1 MLSNLR
7 LRHKVVQSVRQFLDQ
22 QGFLDIET
30 PYLTAST
37 PEGARDYLVPSRQ
50 ENCADF
56 SSPVAGAFEGKG
68 LGNHAYTSIA
78 VHKHTEGF
86 GEMYSL

>member
-50 ENCADF
+50 EARSADLLVIVVV
-56 SSPVAGAFEGKG
+56 SFEQEG
-68 LGNHAYTSIA
+68 LRIS
-78 VHKHTEGF
+78 
-86 GEMYSL
+86 

>member
-7 LRHKVVQSVRQFLDQ
+7 LRHRVVQTVRQFLDQ

-37 PEGARDYLVPSRQ
+37 PEGARDYLVPSR
-50 ENCADF
+50 
-56 SSPVAGAFEGKG
+56 
-68 LGNHAYTSIA
+68 YTNGILSG
-78 VHKHTEGF
+78 T
-86 GEMYSL
+86 S